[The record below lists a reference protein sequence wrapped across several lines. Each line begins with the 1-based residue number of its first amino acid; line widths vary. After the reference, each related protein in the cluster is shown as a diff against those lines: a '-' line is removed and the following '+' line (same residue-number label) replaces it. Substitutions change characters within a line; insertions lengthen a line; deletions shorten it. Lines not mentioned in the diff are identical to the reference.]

1 MDCLVHPGVP
11 AVATCAGCA
20 ESFCDGCMVEIRG
33 QRYCS
38 SCKSM
43 AVSADD
49 FGPVAEAPEAA
60 EALKYAIL
68 GIFCIGIVLEPI
80 AIAKAIQA
88 QNAIKT
94 NPQLSGEGKAN
105 AALIIGIVFLVVWV
119 LAMLS
124 YIT

>member
-1 MDCLVHPGVP
+1 
-11 AVATCAGCA
+11 
-20 ESFCDGCMVEIRG
+20 
-33 QRYCS
+33 
-38 SCKSM
+38 M